1 MKKKHFSLFA
11 LAALINAAIAYSP
24 YPSWAQESL
33 TSFSPPASIMP
44 PLDGAVALKPCHDPW
59 QAARERWIDVADNP
73 YAAFVEG
80 TQKFDYAK
88 AQVVLHYAKT
98 PPVPYFLGRIE
109 ARGLKPNFSYQ
120 LKLTGKPDKGIWG
133 WGAQGDEWANE
144 QLGFA
149 GRWFCGHPVHK
160 SGTNF
165 DDNHFREYY
174 QNALPGAEHNIGGYV
189 YMGEFVTDG
198 QGNADVQFWGEH
210 PYHIKWLSWQG
221 GAKNVWAG
229 QSVLD
234 TTNYAYGNDIPAPSA
249 VSAYYENEPG
259 RTQPLTLAPGH
270 YNTRFVITEESFHN
284 PVNARGQGGYW
295 KTVLASEDYIY
306 DAAGDVMGH
315 DTDPNNDLTFTIG
328 DDAAMREMNVQVT
341 GVTGKKNGNKWKAT
355 AHIYVMDRLQRPMR
369 DVQIQGTWSG
379 PTNTV
384 IAQGTTGNDGRT
396 DGFAHIESPEA
407 EAKPGDVFQF
417 TVTKVV
423 KTGRTWNYNQFP
435 SAAAKVP

>member
-1 MKKKHFSLFA
+1 MKQKRCSISTFLIATAIFSCVLEA
-11 LAALINAAIAYSP
+11 QADLAEFL
-24 YPSWAQESL
+24 
-33 TSFSPPASIMP
+33 PPAPVMP
-44 PLDGAVALKPCHDPW
+44 PLNGALTLKPCHDPW
-59 QAARERWIDVADNP
+59 QAARERWTDIADNP
-73 YAAFVEG
+73 YTGFADG
-80 TQKFDYAK
+80 TQKFDYSQ

-120 LKLTGKPDKGIWG
+120 LKLMGKPQKGVWG

-149 GRWFCGHPVHK
+149 GRWFCGHPVHR

-189 YMGEFVTDG
+189 FMGEFVTDG
-198 QGNADVQFWGEH
+198 QGNANKEFWGEH
-210 PYHIKWLSWQG
+210 PYHIKWLSWQS
-221 GAKNVWAG
+221 GAKDVWAG
-229 QSVLD
+229 QSVIEAN
-234 TTNYAYGNDIPAPSA
+234 NYAYGQEPPTPSA

-259 RTQPLTLAPGH
+259 RTQPLTLAPGQ

-284 PVNARGQGGYW
+284 PINARGQGGYW
-295 KTVLASEDYIY
+295 KTVLASEDYLY
-306 DAAGDVMGH
+306 NAQGDMIGH
-315 DTDPNNDLTFTIG
+315 DTDPSNDLTFTIG
-328 DDAAMREMNVQVT
+328 DDPAMNEMKVVAT
-341 GVTGKKNGNKWKAT
+341 SVTGKKHGNKWKAT
-355 AHIYVMDRLQRPMR
+355 AHIYVTDRLHRPMR
-369 DVQIQGTWSG
+369 GVMVQGTWSG

-384 IAQGTTGNDGRT
+384 IAQGNTGNDGRG
-396 DGFAHIESPEA
+396 DGKVSIDSPEV
-407 EAKPGDVFQF
+407 EAKSGDIFQF

>member
-1 MKKKHFSLFA
+1 MKCAPGRALG
-11 LAALINAAIAYSP
+11 LAAALLIS
-24 YPSWAQESL
+24 PSWAQ
-33 TSFSPPASIMP
+33 TAPDAVPAPIMP
-44 PLDGAVALKPCHDPW
+44 PLDAEVALLPCHDPW
-59 QAARERWIDVADNP
+59 QAARERWFDIADNP
-73 YAAFVEG
+73 LGGFIDAS
-80 TQKFDYAK
+80 QKFSYAGAHVK
-88 AQVVLHYAKT
+88 LHYAKT

-120 LKLTGKPDKGIWG
+120 LKLTGKPDKGVWG

-198 QGNADVQFWGEH
+198 QGNAAEVFWGEH

-229 QSVLD
+229 QSVLQ
-234 TTNYAYGNDIPAPSA
+234 TSKYGYGAAPPPSA

-259 RTQPLTLAPGH
+259 RTQPLTLAPGR
-270 YNTRFVITEESFHN
+270 YNCRFVITEETFHN
-284 PVNARGQGGYW
+284 PVNARGSGGYW
-295 KTVLASEDYIY
+295 KTVLASEDYVY
-306 DAAGDVMGH
+306 DADGNQIGH
-315 DTDPNNDLTFTIG
+315 DTDPKNDVLFTIG
-328 DDAAMREMNVQVT
+328 DAPSVCEMKVYVT
-341 GVTGKKNGNKWKAT
+341 SVTGKREGDKWRAQARVVVTDTLNRRIRDAT
-355 AHIYVMDRLQRPMR
+355 
-369 DVQIQGTWSG
+369 VQGVWSG
-379 PTNTV
+379 PAGN
-384 IAQGTTGNDGRT
+384 ALASATTGADGRR
-396 DGFAHIESPEA
+396 DGIALLDSPA
-407 EAKPGDVFQF
+407 NEAKSGEVFKF

-423 KTGRTWNYNQFP
+423 KTGRTWDYSQFP
-435 SAAAKVP
+435 AAAARVP